1 MRKKTRIFV
10 CIFVWMKTL
19 GYKGTLPGN
28 WKGLLLAACFVAG
41 FFLQQPAF
49 AQRHSVRL
57 MTYNVGAFGK
67 EMDDSAPMIARMIAE
82 LGAEVVGLNEL
93 DSCNRRH
100 GIHQVQHLCDEL
112 NALPGTGGRKASW
125 QGRFGRAMAYA
136 GGAYGCGIV
145 SRVRIRDHFN
155 IALPKGA
162 GSEPRVCVVVETP
175 RYVYAACHLDHI
187 DEAARLEQ
195 ARVLTVELQR
205 RYGKGRKPVFLSGD
219 FNDTPDSA
227 LLRQLSRDWTLLSPL
242 EYSYSAKEP
251 HVCID
256 YIFVLHGGPRVTV
269 SGSGVP
275 TSFTHG
281 DVETAS
287 DHLPLFVD
295 VVF

>member
-10 CIFVWMKTL
+10 CIFVRMKT
-19 GYKGTLPGN
+19 TGN
-28 WKGLLLAACFVAG
+28 NGSLSGVRKGLLLAACFAAG
-41 FFLQQPAF
+41 LFLQEPAF
-49 AQRHSVRL
+49 AQKHSVRL

-67 EMDDSAPMIARMIAE
+67 ELDDSAPMIARMIAE

-100 GIHQVQHLCDEL
+100 DINQVQHLCDEL
-112 NALPGTGGRKASW
+112 NALPGMGRRKASW

-145 SRVRIRDHFN
+145 SRARIRHHFN
-155 IALPKGA
+155 IALPQGE

-195 ARVLTVELQR
+195 ARVLTAELQR
-205 RYGKGRKPVFLSGD
+205 RYGKGRKPVFLAGD

-242 EYSYSAKEP
+242 EYSYSAKQP

-256 YIFVLHGGPRVTV
+256 YIFVLHGGPKV
-269 SGSGVP
+269 SVSASGVP
-275 TSFTHG
+275 TSFAYG